1 MDGTR
6 KIKAQMAL
14 RNLNQETLAKMMG
27 ISRVTLNKY
36 INKPYSMPL
45 KIAIELCKKLNME
58 ITELWRCE

>member
-6 KIKAQMAL
+6 KIKAQMAW
-14 RNLNQETLAKMMG
+14 RSLNQETLAKMLG

-36 INKPYSMPL
+36 INNPYSMPL

-58 ITELWRCE
+58 ITEL

>member
-36 INKPYSMPL
+36 INKHYSMPL

-58 ITELWRCE
+58 ITEL